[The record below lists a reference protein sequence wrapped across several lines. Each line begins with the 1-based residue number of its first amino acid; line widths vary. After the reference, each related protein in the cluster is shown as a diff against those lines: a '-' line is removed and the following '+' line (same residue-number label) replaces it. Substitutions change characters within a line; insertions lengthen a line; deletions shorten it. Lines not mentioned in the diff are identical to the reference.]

1 MTNAEFQEFLYHHIP
16 TTARMAFRVEEY
28 AQGPVKISALLHEN
42 LNMGGTAFGG
52 SISTLLITV
61 CWAEVYKLMQSVDPK
76 CEIVIQQSQVDFKAP
91 ITTDFAAVAHPP
103 QAGKVAEML
112 RTYHRFG
119 KARISMQSHITIGK
133 QKAACF
139 QGSFAVLK

>member
-1 MTNAEFQEFLYHHIP
+1 
-16 TTARMAFRVEEY
+16 MAFGVEEY
-28 AQGPVKISALLHEN
+28 THGPVKIRASLHEN

-61 CWAEVYKLMQSVDPK
+61 CWAEVYKLMQPVDPK
-76 CEIVIQQSQVDFKAP
+76 CEVVIQQSQVAFKTP
-91 ITTDFAAVAHPP
+91 ITTDFVAVTHPF

-119 KARISMQSHITIGK
+119 KARINMQSSITIGK
-133 QKAACF
+133 KEAAYF
-139 QGSFAVLK
+139 QGSFAILK

>member
-1 MTNAEFQEFLYHHIP
+1 MTNTEFQEFLYHHIP
-16 TTARMAFRVEEY
+16 TTARMGFRIEEY
-28 AQGPVKISALLHEN
+28 AHGPVKISASLHEN

-61 CWAEVYKLMQSVDPK
+61 CWAEVYKLMQSVDPE
-76 CEIVIQQSQVDFKAP
+76 CEVVIQQSQVNYKAP

-119 KARISMQSHITIGK
+119 KARINMQSNILIEN
-133 QKAACF
+133 QEAAHF
-139 QGSFAVLK
+139 QGSFAILK